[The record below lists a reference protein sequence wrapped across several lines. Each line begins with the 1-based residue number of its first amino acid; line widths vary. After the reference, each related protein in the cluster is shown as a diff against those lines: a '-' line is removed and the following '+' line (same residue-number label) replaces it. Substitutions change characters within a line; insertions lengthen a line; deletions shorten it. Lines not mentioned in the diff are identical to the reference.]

1 MAHLPARR
9 GVVWTV
15 AAASLALGTAAPAYA
30 HDSGHDSGHRS
41 STAYYVGCSRSHDG
55 NGTAAQPWN
64 SLADVN
70 KPVFAPGAHILF
82 ARGSTCVGT
91 LAPQGSGVAGADI
104 VVDAYGSGA
113 LPLPRIDG
121 NGALETVSLH
131 NQQYF
136 EIHHLDV
143 TNAADPG
150 TKHRGIHVDAQDV
163 GKLSHIVI
171 SGVNVHDILGD
182 DTKDADGSDG
192 IDVSVHGTT
201 VPTWFDD
208 VQITGNTLTHV
219 NREGIVT
226 ASSWAQ
232 YNGFQEHPFTH
243 VLIQDNDLARTGG
256 DGIVVEQVSG
266 ALVDHNTLAGFNV
279 ASQGYNAGIWPWD
292 SDHVTFQYNDV
303 SGGHGHMD
311 SMAYDIDDFTDTI
324 VYQYNYSHD
333 NDGGFALIC
342 GTADGY
348 VRNSV
353 IRYNISQDD
362 SYRGVENCS
371 GPSGPVQV
379 YNNTIYVK
387 PGAGMQV
394 LRENNDSTA
403 RDVQFTNNVVVNA
416 GTPSDATFGL
426 SATTSYQLTDNTF
439 FNTATAPGTG
449 TLTTNPLLAAGGT
462 ATGVGAHANGYRLC
476 AGSPALASGI
486 AVAGNGG
493 RDYFG
498 NAIRAG
504 APDRGAYAGAGVH
517 GCGT

>member
-9 GVVWTV
+9 NLVWTV
-15 AAASLALGTAAPAYA
+15 AAAGLALGAAPAYA
-30 HDSGHDSGHRS
+30 HDGGHDSGHRS
-41 STAYYVGCSRSHDG
+41 GGTAHYVDCSRAQDG
-55 NGTAAQPWN
+55 DGSAAHPWS
-64 SLADVN
+64 SLADVD
-70 KPVFAPGAHILF
+70 KPVFAPGDHILL
-82 ARGSTCVGT
+82 ARGTTCVGT

-113 LPLPRIDG
+113 LPRIDG
-121 NGALETVSLH
+121 DGAAETVSLH

-136 EIHHLDV
+136 ELRHLDV
-143 TNAADPG
+143 TNAANPG
-150 TKHRGIHVDAQDV
+150 TNRRGVHVDAQDV

-171 SGVNVHDILGD
+171 SGVNVHDVLGD

-192 IDVSVHGTT
+192 IVVSVHGTG

-208 VQITGNTLTHV
+208 VQITGNTLSRV

-226 ASSWAQ
+226 ASSWVQ
-232 YNGFQEHPFTH
+232 YNGLQEHPFTH
-243 VLIQDNDLARTGG
+243 VLIQGNKLAQTGG
-256 DGIVVEQVSG
+256 DGIVVEQTSG
-266 ALVDHNTLAGFNV
+266 GLVDHNTLAGFNA
-279 ASQGYNAGIWPWD
+279 ASHGYNAGIWPWD
-292 SDHVTFQYNDV
+292 SDHITFQYNDV

-342 GTADGY
+342 GTSDGY

-371 GPSGPVQV
+371 GPSGSVRV

-387 PGAGMQV
+387 PGAGMAV
-394 LRENNDSTA
+394 LRENNDSTV
-403 RDVQFTNNVVVNA
+403 RNVQFTNNVVVNA
-416 GTPSDATFGL
+416 GAPSDATFAL
-426 SATTSYQLTDNTF
+426 SSATSYQLTDNTF
-439 FNTATAPGTG
+439 FGTATAPGTG
-449 TLTTNPLLAAGGT
+449 TLTTNPLLTAAGT

-476 AGSPALASGI
+476 AGSPALASGVAI
-486 AVAGNGG
+486 AGNGG

-498 NAIRAG
+498 NAIPVG
-504 APDRGAYAGAGVH
+504 APNRGAYAGAGVQS
-517 GCGT
+517 CGTQG